1 MMSST
6 KEQRRENGACH
17 KRRHLNSLGNL
28 SPLSIYLDDHANKT
42 RLRILRLCKSFFFGF
57 LRPFWFWS
65 PFGLTQS
72 SILQC
77 PVRQHS
83 SARPDPIRMWTRKTG
98 IRQHKPLLVP
108 GSVEAIQTYMS
119 FEKRCAQG
127 EENKRGLGE
136 AVAVW
141 PSQRIKV

>member
-1 MMSST
+1 MPAT
-6 KEQRRENGACH
+6 KENISTRLAAQP
-17 KRRHLNSLGNL
+17 L
-28 SPLSIYLDDHANKT
+28 PLSIYLDDHANNT
-42 RLRILRLCKSFFFGF
+42 SLRILRFCKSFFFGF

-65 PFGLTQS
+65 PFGLTRS

-83 SARPDPIRMWTRKTG
+83 SARPDHIRTWTRNTG
-98 IRQHKPLLVP
+98 IRQHNHLPVT
-108 GSVEAIQTYMS
+108 GSVQAIQTYMS
-119 FEKRCAQG
+119 FEKRCAKVRST
-127 EENKRGLGE
+127 KRGLGE